1 MGWDDTWYF
10 TTASQATVYWLLF
23 WRHKHMVF
31 VGFLLAFT
39 KGTMAIAWPSW
50 YPFLH
55 MRKIRQEKHA
65 DTHTHTHT
73 HNTTLTDY
81 THRPRFLIWLWMAT
95 YLFSVIGWIPCSI
108 CMLLV
113 PMCCFIIRLAAGTQ
127 SCCLYDEPSTWNEY
141 EYEHPFTKLRTYRR
155 VYMDDGILTL
165 YTSISTCLPR
175 VNWLDPPDRSH

>member
-1 MGWDDTWYF
+1 MGWDDTRYF
-10 TTASQATVYWLLF
+10 TIASQATVYWLLF

-65 DTHTHTHT
+65 DAHTILHWQIIHTDHPFRFGCEWQHT
-73 HNTTLTDY
+73 CSL
-81 THRPRFLIWLWMAT
+81 WLGEFHA
-95 YLFSVIGWIPCSI
+95 LFVCYSCLCAVS
-108 CMLLV
+108 LYV
-113 PMCCFIIRLAAGTQ
+113 IIRLATGTQ

-141 EYEHPFTKLRTYRR
+141 EYGYPFTKLRTYHR
-155 VYMDDGILTL
+155 VYMDDRILTL
-165 YTSISTCLPR
+165 YTLVSTCLSR
-175 VNWLDPPDRSH
+175 VNWLDPQIDRIN